1 MIIDQTNGKYEEI
14 KTFAA
19 THPNGKSLT
28 QCFEQLGRIVRN
40 THTDCAI
47 WIFPDFAPMSLSFA
61 LIAAKSAPYELED
74 IKFNGGIIYHG
85 SHDGF
90 GSGSAPT
97 FSVCLEPTDGWRI
110 HT

>member
-1 MIIDQTNGKYEEI
+1 MIIDQTNGKLDEI
-14 KTFAA
+14 KSFAA

-28 QCFEQLGRIVRN
+28 QCFEHLGRIVKN
-40 THTDCAI
+40 TFTDCAI
-47 WIFPDFAPMSLSFA
+47 WVFPDFAPMSLYFA
-61 LIAAKSAPYELED
+61 LVEATEAPYEREQ
-74 IKFNGGIIYHG
+74 IKMNGGIIYHG

-97 FSVCLEPTDGWRI
+97 FSVNIEPTDGWSL